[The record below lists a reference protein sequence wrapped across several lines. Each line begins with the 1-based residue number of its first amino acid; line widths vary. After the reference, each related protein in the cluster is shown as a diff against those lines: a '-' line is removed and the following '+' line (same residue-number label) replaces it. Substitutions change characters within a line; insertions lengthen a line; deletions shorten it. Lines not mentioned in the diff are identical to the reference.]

1 MLSKIE
7 IATYVILGLVAV
19 NLFLTIYYHY
29 KRQSE
34 EDYAFR
40 IYNNQNTNN
49 YHKNQILPTLPP
61 KPSPS
66 PTPIAFNPP
75 PMRPLRPGERP
86 PPRFI
91 KN

>member
-1 MLSKIE
+1 MSSKSE

-19 NLFLTIYYHY
+19 NLFLTISYHY

-40 IYNNQNTNN
+40 IYNKQNTNYN
-49 YHKNQILPTLPP
+49 KNKILPTLPP
-61 KPSPS
+61 KPSP
-66 PTPIAFNPP
+66 TPPMRPFNPP
-75 PMRPLRPGERP
+75 PMRPLQPGERP